1 MEVNMQE
8 YIKKQWEII
17 EKMNQSI
24 TLMMQ
29 SQTKI
34 VNDIAEFQRVVAN
47 CVGALQD
54 YMDERVVK
62 DALQKIAK
70 TEIDNKRTM

>member
-1 MEVNMQE
+1 MQE
-8 YIKKQWEII
+8 YIKKQWELI

-47 CVGALQD
+47 CVGELQD
-54 YMDERVVK
+54 YMDKRVDK
-62 DALQKIAK
+62 DVLQNKTK
-70 TEIDNKRTM
+70 TEIENKRTM